1 MTDYYTPSANP
12 VAQSLGRSSTIR
24 AEFELIDT
32 AFETVNTEMTA
43 KAPAA
48 SPTFTGTVVLPA
60 TTSIGNVSA
69 TELAYLDGVTSA
81 IQTQL
86 NALVAVDATK
96 APTAGP
102 TLTGAVNMAGASSVT
117 APTVTAGDNT
127 TKVATTAFVTTA
139 ALSSV
144 VPVTAPDSGKYLTNN
159 GTAASWGSLP
169 AYALIASP
177 TFTGVPA
184 ADTAA
189 AGTNTTQ
196 LATTEFVTRAVGGY
210 AADAVGTY
218 VLAYDGGIS
227 VAFGS
232 TIAGSSLLTAQ
243 ITLAGGIGSGTALSG
258 TWRRMGY
265 GNGSQTTSLY
275 VRIS

>member
-96 APTAGP
+96 APSASP
-102 TLTGAVNMAGASSVT
+102 TLTGT
-117 APTVTAGDNT
+117 PIAPTATAGTNT
-127 TKVATTAFVTTA
+127 TQIATTEFVTTA
-139 ALSSV
+139 ALTSV
-144 VPVTAPDSGKYLTNN
+144 VPVSAPDSGKYLTNN
-159 GTAASWGSLP
+159 GTAASWGSLA
-169 AYALIASP
+169 AYALINNQ
-177 TFTGVPA
+177 TFTGIPR

-196 LATTEFVTRAVGGY
+196 LATTQFVTSAVGGY

-218 VLAYDGGIS
+218 VFAYDGGAS

-232 TIAGSSLLTAQ
+232 TIAGSSLLAAQ
-243 ITLAGGIGSGTALSG
+243 MTITPSLQSGGSALSG

-265 GNGSQTTSLY
+265 GSGSQTASLY